1 MKTTELRNLNKED
14 LEQKLSS
21 LQDEL
26 LKLNYQ
32 KRVGNLEKPHR
43 FKIVRRE
50 AARIKTIL
58 REKGNLGKNLKSEEN
73 G

>member
-1 MKTTELRNLNKED
+1 MKAVELRNLNKED

-21 LQDEL
+21 LYDEL

-43 FKIVRRE
+43 FKGIRKEV
-50 AARIKTIL
+50 AQIKTVL
-58 REKGNLGKNLKSEEN
+58 REKGNLSQNLKSEKN